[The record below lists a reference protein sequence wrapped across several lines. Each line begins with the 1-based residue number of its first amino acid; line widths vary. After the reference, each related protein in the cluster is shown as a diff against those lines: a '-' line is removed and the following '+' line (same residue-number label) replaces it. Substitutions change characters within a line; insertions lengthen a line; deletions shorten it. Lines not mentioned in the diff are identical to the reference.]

1 MTHTP
6 PDPDGLKAARI
17 LVVGDAMLDRFV
29 YGDVDRISPEAPI
42 PVMRAARDIVMAGG
56 AGNVAR
62 NIAALGA
69 RCVLVALVGDD
80 AAAQELNDALQVP
93 GIEALLVVDPER
105 PTAEKIRFIGGRQQL
120 LRVDRER
127 VAAPGRDA
135 QGTLIDA
142 ALEALDQADAVI
154 LSDYAK
160 GVVNDALLAALIPA
174 AAKAGKPVLVD
185 PKGTDFTRYRG
196 ATLLKPNRKEATLA
210 SGLPCGS
217 DDEALAAANKL
228 IESCGVAHV
237 LITRGGGGM
246 TLAGADGSA
255 LHLATEAREV
265 FDVSGAGDTVIA
277 TLALAMAVKHDLP
290 MAAKLANAAAG
301 IVVGKVGTATVQP
314 EELRAALHMPDPHGI
329 EAKIADL
336 PRAKAL
342 VATWRGRGERIG
354 FTNGGFDLLHAGHLT
369 LLSEAR
375 SLCDRLIVAINS
387 DAGIRKSKGP
397 NRPVQD
403 QVHRAR
409 LLASLAFVDMVIVFD
424 DETPIPLLEALR
436 PDLLIKGG
444 DYGLDGVVGADLVR
458 SYGGEVRVSAEI
470 PGLHTSNIIA
480 KLKAGDDIAK
490 QKS

>member
-1 MTHTP
+1 MTQAP

-29 YGDVDRISPEAPI
+29 YGEVDRISPEAPI
-42 PVMRAARDIVMAGG
+42 PVMRASRDSVMAGG

-69 RCVLVALVGDD
+69 SCVLVALVGDD
-80 AAAQELNDALQVP
+80 AAAQELNDALHVP

-120 LRVDRER
+120 LRVDREKI
-127 VAAPGRDA
+127 AAPGREA
-135 QGTLIDA
+135 EGTLIDA
-142 ALEALDQADAVI
+142 ALESLAQADAVI
-154 LSDYAK
+154 ISDYAK
-160 GVVNDALLAALIPA
+160 GVVSDTLLAALIPA

-185 PKGTDFTRYRG
+185 PKGSDFTRYRG

-217 DDEALAAANKL
+217 DAEALAAARKL
-228 IESCGVAHV
+228 IESCGVGHV

-246 TLAGADGSA
+246 TLAGSDGSA

-277 TLALAMAVKHDLP
+277 TLALAMAVQHDLP
-290 MAAKLANAAAG
+290 TAARLANAAAG
-301 IVVGKVGTATVQP
+301 VVVGKLGTATLQP

-329 EAKIADL
+329 AAKIADL
-336 PRAKAL
+336 PRAKAM
-342 VATWRGRGERIG
+342 VAAWRGRGERIG

-375 SLCDRLIVAINS
+375 SLCDKLIVAINS
-387 DAGIRKSKGP
+387 DAGIARSKGP
-397 NRPVQD
+397 SRPVQD
-403 QVHRAR
+403 QAHRAR
-409 LLASLAFVDMVIVFD
+409 LLASLSFVDMVIVFD

-458 SYGGEVRVSAEI
+458 GYGGEVRVSAEV

-480 KLKAGDDIAK
+480 KLKG
-490 QKS
+490 